1 LDKIFFQTR
10 IPVNQL
16 LVDTQNPRL
25 PEMKLDQDD
34 AIRLMIRTQGSKV
47 FALAQ
52 HLANNGTNP
61 ASLPIVIPAAENEKK
76 FYVLDGNRRLTAL
89 RLLERPELI
98 DGIIDRSVSQKIK
111 ELASKYKN
119 RPITELE
126 CVVFNDREQ
135 ADPWIQLIHRGESQG
150 AGLVEW
156 NGQVAARYDE
166 RKGIGERGAPAALQI
181 LDLIKDHKTLS
192 QKTREKIEN
201 GKFPITNLT
210 RLINTPYVR
219 RKIGLHIKNDAI
231 ESFEDK
237 TVKSLAQMVEDLGTE
252 YRTVTDIKRLGQR
265 IEYIDNLFDPHP
277 VENSKA
283 ESSST
288 KGMPVTSPTS
298 SDAKKKAAKDEKPRN
313 TIIPKDFLADVTQAR
328 INKIFVELK
337 KLNVDDFPNAG
348 SVMLRVFLELSLDH
362 YLEETTKWPEQK
374 IENSTLAQKLTSVAN
389 ELENRQ
395 TMTSKQ
401 LAPIRKAAGGQ
412 TLLAASIKT
421 LHSYVHNKYFSP
433 IPSELKTAWDDI
445 APFISNL
452 WPV

>member
-1 LDKIFFQTR
+1 MNTTFLQTR
-10 IPVNQL
+10 IPISQL

-25 PEMKLDQDD
+25 PEMQSSQDD
-34 AIRLMIRTQGSKV
+34 AIRLMIKTQGSKV

-61 ASLPIVIPAAENEKK
+61 ASLPIVIPVAENEKMY
-76 FYVLDGNRRLTAL
+76 YVLDGNRRLTAL

-98 DGIIDRSVSQKIK
+98 DGIINGSVVQKIR
-111 ELASKYKN
+111 ELSSKYKSG
-119 RPITELE
+119 PISELE

-166 RKGIGERGAPAALQI
+166 RKGIGERSAPAALQI
-181 LDLIKDHKTLS
+181 LDLTKDHKTLS

-201 GKFPITNLT
+201 GKFPITSLT

-219 RKIGLHIKNDAI
+219 KKIGLQINKGVID
-231 ESFEDK
+231 SFDDK
-237 TVKSLAQMVEDLGTE
+237 TIKSLAQIIEDLGTE
-252 YRTVTDIKRLGQR
+252 YRTVSDIKRVDQR
-265 IEYIDNLFDPHP
+265 IEYIDKLFDPHLA
-277 VENSKA
+277 ENSKTN
-283 ESSST
+283 SST
-288 KGMPVTSPTS
+288 KDAPVTSPLSAGT
-298 SDAKKKAAKDEKPRN
+298 KKKASKEEKPR
-313 TIIPKDFLADVTQAR
+313 TTLIPKDFLADVTQTR

-337 KLNVDDFPNAG
+337 KLNVDEFPNAAA
-348 SVMLRVFLELSLDH
+348 VMFRVFLELSLDH
-362 YLEETTKWPEQK
+362 FLEETMKWGEPK
-374 IENSTLAQKLTSVAN
+374 IENSGLAQKLTAVAN
-389 ELENRQ
+389 ELENKQ
-395 TMTSKQ
+395 TMTSRQ

-421 LHSYVHNKYFSP
+421 LHGFVHNQYFSP

-445 APFISNL
+445 APFLSNL

>member
-1 LDKIFFQTR
+1 MTTTFLQTK

-25 PEMKLDQDD
+25 PEMQTSQDD
-34 AIRLMIRTQGSKV
+34 AIRLMIKAQGSKV

-61 ASLPIVIPAAENEKK
+61 SSLPIVIPTLENEKMY
-76 FYVLDGNRRLTAL
+76 YVLDGNRRLTAI
-89 RLLERPELI
+89 RILERPELV
-98 DGIIDRSVSQKIK
+98 DGLFDNSSLQKIK
-111 ELASKYKN
+111 ELSLKYKN
-119 RPITELE
+119 RPINEFE

-166 RKGIGERGAPAALQI
+166 RKGIGERSGPVALQI
-181 LDLIKDHKTLS
+181 LDLIKDNKTLS
-192 QKTREKIEN
+192 QKTREKIVN

-219 RKIGLHIKNDAI
+219 KKIGLDLKNDVV
-231 ESFEDK
+231 ESYENK
-237 TVKSLAQMVEDLGTE
+237 TIKSLAKIVEDFGTE
-252 YRTVTDIKRLGQR
+252 YKTVTDIKRVDQR
-265 IEYIDNLFDPHP
+265 IDYIDKLFDPRP
-277 VENSKA
+277 ADEAQKSEKKNAPST
-283 ESSST
+283 SSST
-288 KGMPVTSPTS
+288 VGG
-298 SDAKKKAAKDEKPRN
+298 KKKSPKEEKSRSTLIPR
-313 TIIPKDFLADVTQAR
+313 DFLADVTQTR

-337 KLNVDDFPNAG
+337 KLDVDEFPNSA
-348 SVMLRVFLELSLDH
+348 SVMFRVFLELSLDH
-362 YLEETTKWPEQK
+362 YLEETMKWPDDQ
-374 IENSTLAQKLTSVAN
+374 IDNSGLAQKLMAVATDFDKKQKMN
-389 ELENRQ
+389 GQ
-395 TMTSKQ
+395 Q

-412 TLLAASIKT
+412 TLLVASIKT

-433 IPSELKTAWDDI
+433 IPSELKTAWDDMSI
-445 APFISNL
+445 FISNL